1 MGSALSNFQPEELA
15 VFKSLPP
22 KTTVEIPERPE
33 NRVPTD
39 RKFLIVFG
47 VFVVALLPFL
57 IYTLYYSDIHRIFRY
72 YDQCGNICGK
82 INGQQ
87 GQFECSGQDFTNKRL
102 LELSDVNGTKV
113 DLYLA
118 PRLCVSECSPG
129 YDEVSGYCLKRNYDV
144 NGSLKYYY
152 YENNAWTSNLSG
164 YLNYMAWRITLA
176 CSLSLAIGFT
186 VLFLFRMATV
196 VMVWGILAGVLI
208 FLAAAMGGC
217 WYLYTQARSENS
229 QGFLVLAIFATVMFL
244 ILLCLVVFFRKK
256 IALVIVLLKESMKAT
271 FAMPRLFL
279 VPVLVLIAQLII
291 LGAFTVTTIYMSSAG
306 ILAKQTDFYL
316 IYRKNFVMIFA
327 IIFNG
332 CITIW
337 AAQFV
342 TAINYMVV
350 AGAVSKWYFA
360 RDKNHLDSPI
370 VTSTSITFKF
380 HLGSVAFG
388 SMIITIIV
396 IIRSI
401 LSSLSRNR
409 VVCFPAIERFVKFLS
424 KNAYLLTAM
433 HGQPFFKSGKR
444 AVQIII
450 QNVVNIAAVNFIGNF
465 ILFMA
470 HLLVVLLS
478 VFVTFLVMLGADGT
492 YIEFVYL
499 IVVLVSIVVAAI
511 CFSIFET
518 AIDTI
523 FLCFCEDCTLNDGM
537 SRPYAMST
545 ALMEFMDNSK
555 TIFAK
560 KKM

>member
-1 MGSALSNFQPEELA
+1 
-15 VFKSLPP
+15 
-22 KTTVEIPERPE
+22 
-33 NRVPTD
+33 
-39 RKFLIVFG
+39 
-47 VFVVALLPFL
+47 
-57 IYTLYYSDIHRIFRY
+57 
-72 YDQCGNICGK
+72 
-82 INGQQ
+82 
-87 GQFECSGQDFTNKRL
+87 
-102 LELSDVNGTKV
+102 
-113 DLYLA
+113 
-118 PRLCVSECSPG
+118 
-129 YDEVSGYCLKRNYDV
+129 
-144 NGSLKYYY
+144 
-152 YENNAWTSNLSG
+152 
-164 YLNYMAWRITLA
+164 MAWRITLA

-271 FAMPRLFL
+271 FAMPRLLL